1 MTGSSSWTEERRAR
15 EHELLDRLSAL
26 TPADTTEYTAVRDE
40 LVTMH
45 LPLVRHLARKYAD
58 RGEPIEDLVQIGTVG
73 LITALDRFDN
83 DRGTELS
90 SFAGPYIT
98 GEIRRHFRD
107 KAWSVR
113 IPRGLQ
119 ELQGPLAAAI
129 ERLTRDLQRS
139 PTVAE
144 LAAALAVPEDVVL
157 DAMEARHS
165 YSASSLDAAL
175 EAGTLALPEIDA
187 ALERIDERETL
198 EPLLQA
204 LPERERLIIAR
215 RFFDEWSQ
223 RQIADEL
230 GISQMHV
237 SRILARTLAS
247 LRSQLLDTRD

>member
-1 MTGSSSWTEERRAR
+1 MTGSSSWTPERRAR
-15 EHELLDRLSAL
+15 EHELLHQLASV
-26 TPADTTEYTAVRDE
+26 PPTAVGERTTIRDE

-58 RGEPIEDLVQIGTVG
+58 RGEPLEDLVQVGTVG

-83 DRGTELS
+83 ERGTELA

-107 KAWSVR
+107 KAWTVR
-113 IPRGLQ
+113 IPRSLQ
-119 ELQGPLAAAI
+119 ELQGPLASAT
-129 ERLTRDLQRS
+129 EKLTRDLNRS

-144 LAAALAVPEDVVL
+144 LAASLNVPEDLVL

-165 YSASSLDAAL
+165 YSASSLDEAL
-175 EAGTLALPEIDA
+175 EAGTLSLPSIDL

-204 LPERERLIIAR
+204 LPDRERLILTR

-237 SRILARTLAS
+237 SRILARTLTH
-247 LRSQLLDTRD
+247 LRSELKDIRD

>member
-1 MTGSSSWTEERRAR
+1 MTGSSSWTDERRAR
-15 EHELLDRLSAL
+15 EHELLLRLSAI
-26 TPADTTEYTAVRDE
+26 TPADSSEYNAIRDE

-45 LPLVRHLARKYAD
+45 LPLVRHLARKYSD
-58 RGEPIEDLVQIGTVG
+58 RGEPFEDLVQVGTVG

-83 DRGTELS
+83 ERGTELA

-113 IPRGLQ
+113 IPRSLQ
-119 ELQGPLAAAI
+119 ELQGPLAAAT
-129 ERLTRDLQRS
+129 EKLTRDLNRS

-144 LAAALAVPEDVVL
+144 LATALSVPEDVVL

-165 YSASSLDAAL
+165 YAASSLDEAL
-175 EAGTLALPEIDA
+175 EAGTLSLPSIDK

-204 LPERERLIIAR
+204 LPERERLILTR

-237 SRILARTLAS
+237 SRILARTLTH
-247 LRSQLLDTRD
+247 LRNELKDTRD

>member
-1 MTGSSSWTEERRAR
+1 MSGSSTWTEERRAR
-15 EHELLDRLSAL
+15 EHELLRQLA
-26 TPADTTEYTAVRDE
+26 TATGAEHTAVRDE

-58 RGEPIEDLVQIGTVG
+58 RGEPFEDLLQVGTLG
-73 LITALDRFDN
+73 LITAIDRFDVE
-83 DRGTELS
+83 RGNELS
-90 SFAGPYIT
+90 TFAAPYIT

-119 ELQGPLAAAI
+119 EMQAPLAAAT
-129 ERLTRDLQRS
+129 ERLTRELERS

-144 LAAALAVPEDVVL
+144 LAVALQVPEDVVL

-165 YSASSLDAAL
+165 YSASSLDEAL
-175 EAGTLALPEIDA
+175 EAGTLSLPSIDN

-198 EPLLQA
+198 GPLLEA
-204 LPERERLIIAR
+204 LPPRERQVIVR

-237 SRILARTLAS
+237 SRILARTL
-247 LRSQLLDTRD
+247 SQLRGQLQAD